1 VRGLFSILSVHIK
14 QEPPLTQPSPPTSRG
29 RGLDPRIHVV
39 AGVLSDAHDRV
50 LLAQRPSGKHSA
62 GLWEFPGGKLEPG
75 ETAHAALRRELHEEI
90 GVDIGAI
97 EPLIAVP
104 WDFGEKS
111 ILLDVYRVL
120 DFAGE
125 LHGREGQALV
135 WRHVDELIDMPM
147 PPPDRPVVTALR
159 LPPHYAITPEPGD
172 DDAAFLARIE
182 RALAAGVRLLQ
193 LRAKTVPAA
202 RLRELAQAVQQRARA
217 VGATMLINAHIDLTI
232 ELDLG
237 GVHLPSA
244 ELMRLRDRPPVRGW
258 VAASCHDARELAH
271 AAAIGV
277 DFAVVGSVQATLSH
291 PGAEPLGWQRFA
303 ELCAGTPLPV
313 YALGGLGLAEL
324 PTARAHGAQGI
335 AGISGFFPD

>member
-1 VRGLFSILSVHIK
+1 M
-14 QEPPLTQPSPPTSRG
+14 TQRVV
-29 RGLDPRIHVV
+29 HVV
-39 AGVLSDAHDRV
+39 AGVLSDPQGRV

-75 ETAHAALRRELHEEI
+75 ETAHSALRRELHEEI

-104 WDFGEKS
+104 WNFGEKS

-135 WRHVDELIDMPM
+135 WRRVDELSEMPM

-172 DDAAFLARIE
+172 DDAAFLAHIDA
-182 RALAAGVRLLQ
+182 ALAAGVRLLQ
-193 LRAKTVPAA
+193 LRAKTRPVA
-202 RLRELAQAVQQRARA
+202 RLRALAQQVRERARDAGA
-217 VGATMLINAHIDLTI
+217 VVLINAHVDLAREL
-232 ELDLG
+232 ELD
-237 GVHLPSA
+237 GVHLPAA
-244 ELMRLRDRPPVRGW
+244 ELMRLRERPPVRGW
-258 VAASCHDARELAH
+258 IAASCHERRELAH

-277 DFAVVGSVQATLSH
+277 DFVVLGSVQATRSH
-291 PGAEPLGWQRFA
+291 PDAEPLGWPRFA
-303 ELCAGTPLPV
+303 ELCAQTPLPV
-313 YALGGLGLAEL
+313 YALGGLGPADL
-324 PTARAHGAQGI
+324 PTARIHGAQGI
-335 AGISGFFPD
+335 AGISGFFPR

>member
-1 VRGLFSILSVHIK
+1 MPEPSPQPLSRGERGLNR
-14 QEPPLTQPSPPTSRG
+14 T
-29 RGLDPRIHVV
+29 HVV
-39 AGVLSDAHDRV
+39 AGVLRDAQGRV

-97 EPLIAVP
+97 EPLITVP
-104 WDFGEKS
+104 WDFGDKS

-120 DFAGE
+120 DFVGE

-135 WRHVDELIDMPM
+135 WRHIDELIAMPM

-172 DDAAFLARIE
+172 DDAVFLARID

-202 RLRELAQAVQQRARA
+202 RLRVLAQAVQQRVR
-217 VGATMLINAHIDLTI
+217 GAGAAMLVNAHIDLAI
-232 ELDLG
+232 ELHLD

-244 ELMRLRDRPPVRGW
+244 ELMRLSERPPVRGW
-258 VAASCHDARELAH
+258 VAASCHDASELAH

-277 DFAVVGSVQATLSH
+277 DFAVVGSVQATRSH

-303 ELCAGTPLPV
+303 ELCGGTSLPV
-313 YALGGLGLAEL
+313 YALGGLGPADL
-324 PTARAHGAQGI
+324 PAARAHGAQGI
-335 AGISGFFPD
+335 AGISGFFPG